1 MLNKECCKQNLSPAI
16 SESLK
21 RHVNLECILRGKQN
35 SLLFKKTYY
44 NVSSMPRE
52 DALNVT
58 LNGLELIQLL
68 QSLAPTVDGSE

>member
-1 MLNKECCKQNLSPAI
+1 
-16 SESLK
+16 
-21 RHVNLECILRGKQN
+21 
-35 SLLFKKTYY
+35 
-44 NVSSMPRE
+44 MPRE